1 MSQLIR
7 YRNLGATALAA
18 VVVAVL
24 FAACGGG
31 DETAPGTTVVE
42 TVEVVKEVPVEVE
55 KVVEVERVVEVP
67 KEVERI
73 IEVTPTP
80 LAVAELTGTI
90 EIDGSSTV
98 FPVTEAVA
106 EEFRKI
112 HPRVQVN
119 VGVSGTGGG
128 FKRFT
133 VGETDVS
140 NASRPIRDSESAAA
154 ESNGLEYYQLRV
166 GIDGLSVVVNPNN
179 DFVDCLTVAELK
191 AIWEPGSTIDNWSQ
205 VRAGFPNQRIRL
217 YGPGTDSGTFD
228 YFTEE
233 IVGEVQAARSDFV
246 ASEDDNVLV
255 VGVNGD
261 KDALGF
267 FGYAYYA
274 ENSDKLKVVAIDDG
288 NGCVAPT
295 PAAIESG
302 EYQPLSRPLFI
313 YVGAEAY
320 GRPEV
325 AAFVDFY
332 MEEAA
337 ALVSEVGYVRLTE
350 LEYAVNV
357 AALRTGSV
365 TAYNS
370 ATAATGLTGT
380 IEIDGSSTVFPVTE
394 AVAEEFRK
402 GNPRVQVNVGVSGT
416 GGGFKRFTVGETD
429 ISNASRPIKDSERQA
444 AAENGTE
451 FIELRV
457 GIDGLSVMVNP
468 ENDFVDCLTVDE
480 LKAIWEPGSTVN
492 SWAQVREGFPDDR
505 IRLYGP
511 GTDSG
516 TFDYFTEEIVGEA
529 QAARSDFVA
538 SEDDNVLVVGINGD
552 RTALGFFGYAY
563 YAENPDKLRLVAIDA
578 GGGCVTPTPAT
589 IESGEYQPLS
599 RPLFIYVNTAALAR
613 PEVKAFV
620 DFHMVHGAELVSEV
634 GYVRLAEAEYRA
646 NLILVQAYQ

>member
-1 MSQLIR
+1 MTQLIKSKSR
-7 YRNLGATALAA
+7 GAVALLA
-18 VVVAVL
+18 VVLAVVA
-24 FAACGGG
+24 AACGGDG
-31 DETAPGTTVVE
+31 DPSTVTVVE

-55 KVVEVERVVEVP
+55 RVVEVEKVVEVP

-73 IEVTPTP
+73 VEVTPTP

-106 EEFRKI
+106 EEFRKL
-112 HPRVQVN
+112 HPKVQVN

-140 NASRPIRDSESAAA
+140 NASRPIRDSESDAADA
-154 ESNGLEYYQLRV
+154 NGVEYYQLRV
-166 GIDGLSVVVNPNN
+166 GIDGLSVIVNPRN
-179 DFVDCLTVAELK
+179 DFVDCLTVGELK
-191 AIWEPGSTIDNWSQ
+191 AIWEPGSAVDNWSQ

-233 IVGEVQAARSDFV
+233 IVGEAQAARSDFV

-274 ENSDKLKVVAIDDG
+274 ENADKLKIVGIDEG
-288 NGCVAPT
+288 QGCVTPT
-295 PAAIESG
+295 PETIESG
-302 EYQPLSRPLFI
+302 AYRPLSRPLFI
-313 YVGAEAY
+313 YVNAEAY
-320 GRPEV
+320 KRPEV

-332 MEEAA
+332 MEHAA
-337 ALVSEVGYVRLTE
+337 ALVSEVGYVRISE

-357 AALRTGSV
+357 AALRTGAV

-370 ATAATGLTGT
+370 AKAAAGLVGT

-402 GNPRVQVNVGVSGT
+402 DNPKVQVNVGVSGT
-416 GGGFKRFTVGETD
+416 GGGFKRFSAGETE
-429 ISNASRPIKDSERQA
+429 ISNASRPIKDSERAA
-444 AAENGTE
+444 AAENGIE
-451 FIELRV
+451 FLELRV

-468 ENDFVDCLTVDE
+468 NNDFVDCLTVEE
-480 LKAIWEPGSTVN
+480 LKTIWEPGSTVEN
-492 SWAQVREGFPDDR
+492 WSQVRPGFPDQG

-552 RTALGFFGYAY
+552 RNALGFFGYAY
-563 YAENPDKLRLVAIDA
+563 YAENPDKLKLVAIDA

-589 IESGEYQPLS
+589 IESGQYQPLS
-599 RPLFIYVNTAALAR
+599 RPLFIYVNTAALAK

-620 DFHMVHGAELVSEV
+620 DFYMVNAAELVAEV
-634 GYVRLAEAEYRA
+634 GYVRLQEAEYRA
-646 NLILVQAYQ
+646 NLILVQAAQ

>member
-1 MSQLIR
+1 MTQLIR
-7 YRNLGATALAA
+7 NKSWGAVALL
-18 VVVAVL
+18 AVL
-24 FAACGGG
+24 VAMVAAACGDDG
-31 DETAPGTTVVE
+31 DPSTVTVVE

-55 KVVEVERVVEVP
+55 RVVEVP
-67 KEVERI
+67 KEVKRI
-73 IEVTPTP
+73 VEVTPTP

-106 EEFRKI
+106 EEFRKL

-140 NASRPIRDSESAAA
+140 NASRPIRDSESDAA
-154 ESNGLEYYQLRV
+154 EANGLEYYQLRV
-166 GIDGLSVVVNPNN
+166 GIDGLSVMVHPNN
-179 DFVDCLTVAELK
+179 DFVDCLTIEELK
-191 AIWEPGSTIDNWSQ
+191 TIWEPGSTVDNWSQ
-205 VRAGFPNQRIRL
+205 VRSGFPNRKIRL

-233 IVGEVQAARSDFV
+233 IVGEAQAARSDFV

-255 VGVNGD
+255 VGINGD

-267 FGYAYYA
+267 FGYSYYA
-274 ENSDKLKVVAIDDG
+274 ENADKLKLVAVDDG
-288 NGCVAPT
+288 DGCVAPT
-295 PAAIESG
+295 PETIESG
-302 EYQPLSRPLFI
+302 EYKPLSRSLFI
-313 YVGAEAY
+313 YVSAEAY
-320 GRPEV
+320 MRPDV

-332 MEEAA
+332 MKHAA
-337 ALVSEVGYVRLTE
+337 DLVDEVGYVRLSE

-357 AALRTGSV
+357 AALRTGAV
-365 TAYNS
+365 TAFNG
-370 ATAATGLTGT
+370 ATAATGLVGT

-402 GNPRVQVNVGVSGT
+402 DNPKVQVNVGVSGT
-416 GGGFKRFTVGETD
+416 GGGFKRFTVGETE
-429 ISNASRPIKDSERQA
+429 ITNASRPIRDSERA
-444 AAENGTE
+444 AAEENGIE
-451 FIELRV
+451 FLELRV

-468 ENDFVDCLTVDE
+468 SNDFADCLTVEE

-492 SWAQVREGFPDDR
+492 NWSQIRPGFPDR
-505 IRLYGP
+505 SIRLYGP

-552 RTALGFFGYAY
+552 RNALGFFGYAY
-563 YAENPDKLRLVAIDA
+563 YAENSDKLKLVAVDA
-578 GGGCVTPTPAT
+578 GSGCVTPTPAT
-589 IESGEYQPLS
+589 IEYGEYRPLS
-599 RPLFIYVNTAALAR
+599 RSLFIYVNTAALAK

-620 DFHMVHGAELVSEV
+620 DFYMVNAAELVAEV
-634 GYVRLAEAEYRA
+634 GYVRLQEAEYRA
-646 NLILVQAYQ
+646 NLILVQAAE